1 MVTRFKTQDGPITVT
16 GPSFDYEE
24 NQLYRLSGSYVDHPR
39 YGFQFSMLTIEKIL
53 PDKKEEII
61 SFLGSKAF
69 KGIGKKTA
77 EKIYAHFGDET
88 LNLLK
93 ERPEA
98 IFEVTLSN
106 KQYASLQ
113 EGFQNLNDPENDI
126 LFHLV
131 SNGFN
136 NNEAQRIFSTFKLAT
151 MEVGKDNPFRFY
163 NDIYGIRFEAV
174 KQYASKIEFSDA
186 QLKYKVSYLIYF
198 LKEYTFNSGNI
209 FIEEEELFAYL
220 RRQGQNNDFYEA
232 IEMAIDENYIVK
244 EENRY
249 YLSADYNDERFIA
262 QYLNSFDNELTLSDE
277 LIQEGIENC
286 ENSLNITYDDVQKK
300 AIRDFFQNGISFI
313 VGGPGTGKTTIV
325 KGMVEIFKQ
334 YFPFSN
340 LIVVAPTGR
349 AAKRINEICDV
360 ESKTIH
366 SLLKWNKE
374 SNLFAYDIDNP
385 ILYDCLIIDEFSM
398 VDNSLFA
405 SLLKAGS
412 RIKKLCIIGDN
423 NQLPSI
429 RPGELLSDL
438 LLSKM
443 FMVTELKVNH
453 RQAEGSEIIS
463 LANDIINNDVDLSRY
478 HKDISFYSIYENSFD
493 LISLIKQDMADGYSI
508 NDIQV
513 LSPMYKGNW
522 GIDNLNVL
530 LQNTFNPQDI
540 NKKEKKAGQFTFRID
555 DKILQLKNRP
565 TDDVYNGDIGIL
577 AEIDEKEKYLMV
589 DYSNIYVFYEYEEL
603 SDIALAYAMS
613 VHKSQGSEYP
623 IVYFVISKNNL
634 RMLNRKLI
642 YTAIS
647 RAKNKLVII
656 GDSALFMQGLS
667 YMMKKRNTTLI
678 KRLMENG

>member
-220 RRQGQNNDFYEA
+220 RRQGQNNDIYEA
-232 IEMAIDENYIVK
+232 IDMAIEENYIVK

-262 QYLNSFDNELTLSDE
+262 QYLNSFDNELTLSEE

-325 KGMVEIFKQ
+325 KGMVEIFKR

-443 FMVTELKVNH
+443 FTVTELKVNH

-463 LANDIINNDVDLSRY
+463 LANDIIKNDVDLDRY
-478 HKDISFYSIYENSFD
+478 HKDISFYSIYENNFD

>member
-220 RRQGQNNDFYEA
+220 RRQGQNNDIYEA
-232 IEMAIDENYIVK
+232 IDMAIEENYIVK

-262 QYLNSFDNELTLSDE
+262 QYLNSFDNELTLSEE

-325 KGMVEIFKQ
+325 KGMVEIFKR

-443 FMVTELKVNH
+443 FTVTELKVNH

-463 LANDIINNDVDLSRY
+463 LANDIIKNDVDLDRY